1 MTQEVDMTAI
11 NTNTA
16 ALNAQFFMSKA
27 NKEMESAMTKLSS
40 GKQVN
45 SAADDAAGLAISSR
59 MTSQLKGLGMA
70 IKNAGDTVS
79 LAQTA
84 EGALEE
90 VTNMLQRIRELA
102 VQSANGTMNDSDRAS
117 LDAEVQALKTEID
130 RVAETTSFNN
140 RALLDGTF
148 AAKFQ
153 IGHEAGQT
161 VSLGIGSVKTDSLG
175 LGGGSAGANSIV
187 GGRMSLASF
196 AEGDIKINGQDV
208 GAFTAATDGT
218 DVENVLK
225 AINNNVDNVEAS
237 AFNTVVA
244 KNKGNGVTTVGQFQI
259 EVEELGVTTATT
271 FAISA
276 SNSMDELVAN
286 INAETGGVV
295 EASLTDDGKLV
306 LSNETGATIKV
317 VDTSATSTASYDGGS
332 GFGGS
337 TQESFAGFI
346 RLSSLDGSSVQVERG
361 NLGLSSPGT
370 ETDLAALGFRETNR
384 QSLTD
389 AYTITGIEITSVGAT
404 GTWTQSD
411 LVINGVEMY
420 DENISTATIEG
431 KVNTINAFSGDTGVS
446 ATAVFDHVFDM
457 SDAWTGTDGTEYDSS
472 DLIYVNGTSVAY
484 GASLS
489 ALVTALN
496 ASGVKDVTGLTASS
510 NGTNL
515 ILKGNGI
522 TTVQFEM
529 ADSAGALGSETN
541 TSTSGGLFD
550 DDVYYGR
557 IRLDSLNNTP
567 ISISLG
573 DSAAVAEHGF
583 LETGVGAAD
592 FEVNDPMLSAGGG
605 SSISGLSVATSA
617 GAENAL
623 ATLDNAINSVNEIRG
638 DLGAIQNRLEY
649 TINNLSSISNATEGA
664 RGRIVDADY
673 AKETSALTKQ
683 QILSQAATSML
694 AQANQS
700 KQSVLALLQS

>member
-1 MTQEVDMTAI
+1 MTAI

-59 MTSQLKGLGMA
+59 MTSQLKGLSMA

-208 GAFTAATDGT
+208 GAFTAASDGT

-295 EASLTDDGKLV
+295 AASLTDDGKLV
-306 LSNETGATIKV
+306 LSNETGATITIT
-317 VDTSATSTASYDGGS
+317 DGSATASTYDGGS
-332 GFGGS
+332 GFLA
-337 TQESFAGFI
+337 TQTSYTGFI

-389 AYTITGIEITSVGAT
+389 AYTITGIEITSAGAT

-431 KVNTINAFSGDTGVS
+431 KVNTINAFSGESGVS
-446 ATAVFDHVFDM
+446 ASAVFEHVFDM
-457 SDAWTGTDGTEYDSS
+457 SDAWTGTSVANSGTDYDTT

-541 TSTSGGLFD
+541 TSTSGALFD

-557 IRLDSLNNTP
+557 IRMDSLNNTP

>member
-1 MTQEVDMTAI
+1 MTAI

-59 MTSQLKGLGMA
+59 MTSQLKGLSMA

-208 GAFTAATDGT
+208 GAFTAASDGT

-306 LSNETGATIKV
+306 LSNETGATITIT
-317 VDTSATSTASYDGGS
+317 DGSATASTYDGGS
-332 GFGGS
+332 GFLA
-337 TQESFAGFI
+337 TQTSYAGFI

-389 AYTITGIEITSVGAT
+389 AYTITGIEITSAT

-411 LVINGVEMY
+411 LAINGVEMY

-446 ATAVFDHVFDM
+446 ASAVFDHVFDM
-457 SDAWTGTDGTEYDSS
+457 SDAWTGTDGTEYDST

-541 TSTSGGLFD
+541 TSTSGALFD

-557 IRLDSLNNTP
+557 IRMDSLNNTP
-567 ISISLG
+567 ISIALG
-573 DSAAVAEHGF
+573 DSATVAEHGF

-605 SSISGLSVATSA
+605 SSISGLSVASSA